1 MRWRRRRRRRRVFP
15 PRGCVT
21 RGTAQIRFSSLNAL
35 SVLALQARCSLQES
49 RRRPSARFIAFPPG
63 FVSFSR
69 FVSPFIS
76 PPAAPRRAP
85 LSFSLSLFLSVVTL
99 STRRTSTTFRRRSS
113 CSFWHFS
120 SGRVTLVSFFA
131 RALLPLPLPRPLCPR
146 ITPSTSF
153 SSSFLPSFLLLFFP
167 SLLPSRQSR
176 YKEFVSFN
184 PSNPRPPSSYSPR
197 RRGISDQSAAVENL

>member
-1 MRWRRRRRRRRVFP
+1 MVP

-76 PPAAPRRAP
+76 PPAVPRRAP
-85 LSFSLSLFLSVVTL
+85 LLSLSLF
-99 STRRTSTTFRRRSS
+99 F
-113 CSFWHFS
+113 
-120 SGRVTLVSFFA
+120 
-131 RALLPLPLPRPLCPR
+131 
-146 ITPSTSF
+146 
-153 SSSFLPSFLLLFFP
+153 
-167 SLLPSRQSR
+167 SLL
-176 YKEFVSFN
+176 
-184 PSNPRPPSSYSPR
+184 
-197 RRGISDQSAAVENL
+197 

>member
-76 PPAAPRRAP
+76 PPAAPRRA
-85 LSFSLSLFLSVVTL
+85 LLSLSLSVVTL

-131 RALLPLPLPRPLCPR
+131 RALLPLPLPLAHFVLESP
-146 ITPSTSF
+146 PSTDF

-167 SLLPSRQSR
+167 SVASISIQRIRLL
-176 YKEFVSFN
+176 
-184 PSNPRPPSSYSPR
+184 
-197 RRGISDQSAAVENL
+197 

>member
-1 MRWRRRRRRRRVFP
+1 MFP

-85 LSFSLSLFLSVVTL
+85 LSFSLSLSLCCNALHEEDVDDVSKTQLLQLLTLFVGSRHPCIFLRACTAPSSSPSPTL
-99 STRRTSTTFRRRSS
+99 SSN
-113 CSFWHFS
+113 HPIHK
-120 SGRVTLVSFFA
+120 LFF
-131 RALLPLPLPRPLCPR
+131 
-146 ITPSTSF
+146 
-153 SSSFLPSFLLLFFP
+153 FLPSFLP
-167 SLLPSRQSR
+167 SSLLPFFASVAS
-176 YKEFVSFN
+176 
-184 PSNPRPPSSYSPR
+184 
-197 RRGISDQSAAVENL
+197 ISIQRIRLL

>member
-1 MRWRRRRRRRRVFP
+1 MRRRRRRRVFP

-85 LSFSLSLFLSVVTL
+85 LSFSLSLSLCCNALHKEDVDDVSKTQLLQLLTLFVGSRHPCIFL
-99 STRRTSTTFRRRSS
+99 
-113 CSFWHFS
+113 
-120 SGRVTLVSFFA
+120 
-131 RALLPLPLPRPLCPR
+131 RACTAPSPPSPRPLCPR
-146 ITPSTSF
+146 ITPIHRLF
-153 SSSFLPSFLLLFFP
+153 FFLPSFLP
-167 SLLPSRQSR
+167 SSLL
-176 YKEFVSFN
+176 SFFA
-184 PSNPRPPSSYSPR
+184 SVAS
-197 RRGISDQSAAVENL
+197 ISIQRIRLL